1 MILITGGLGYLGSHL
16 ATTLL
21 EQGHDV
27 ILVDNLM
34 NARMEMLDR
43 IEYLAGRYVTFF
55 KQDIRNTPA
64 LGRIF
69 EQYAITGVVHLAA
82 MKSPID
88 SVMQPLD
95 YYNDN
100 VGGLM
105 SLLRVMQ
112 RTGVRNLVFSSSAAV
127 YGPPDVLPVAEEA
140 PIAPITPYGRSKA
153 MSERILRDLYD
164 AEPDWRIAVLRYF
177 NPVGAHHSGVI
188 GEWPN
193 GMSTNLMP
201 LVAQVASGQRDVIE
215 IFGDDY
221 DTSDGTGVRDYIHV
235 QDLID
240 GHIKALAWLY
250 GQDRAYDVFN
260 LGRGEGVSVKA
271 LIDAFGQHIGQTLP
285 TTVVAR
291 REGDLPSV
299 YAKVDKAREQ
309 LDFTAQRTLDDMV
322 KDTWNFYSKL

>member
-21 EQGHDV
+21 AQGHEV
-27 ILVDNLM
+27 VLVDNLM
-34 NARMEMLDR
+34 NSRMEMLER

-55 KQDIRNTPA
+55 KLDIRNTPA
-64 LGRIF
+64 LGRVF

-82 MKSPID
+82 MKSPVD

-100 VGGLM
+100 LVGLL

-127 YGPPDVLPVAEEA
+127 YAPPEVLPVREDARID
-140 PIAPITPYGRSKA
+140 PVTPYGRSKA
-153 MSERILRDLYD
+153 MGERILQDLYA
-164 AEPDWRIAVLRYF
+164 AEPDWSIAILRYF
-177 NPVGAHHSGVI
+177 NPAGAHESGVL

-201 LVAQVASGQRDVIE
+201 YIAQVASEQRDMLE

-221 DTSDGTGVRDYIHV
+221 DTEDGTGVRDYIHV

-240 GHIKALAWLY
+240 GHIAALHWLY
-250 GQDRAYDVFN
+250 DQERACGVFN
-260 LGRGEGVSVKA
+260 LGRGEGVSVHQM
-271 LIDAFGQHIGQTLP
+271 LQAFSDVVGRELP
-285 TTVVAR
+285 YTVMPR
-291 REGDLPSV
+291 REGDLDSV
-299 YAKVDKAREQ
+299 YADVTQAKTVLGFEAKRTIEDMAR
-309 LDFTAQRTLDDMV
+309 DM
-322 KDTWNFYSKL
+322 WRFHSQM